1 MMNTDG
7 LVSIIQTMAAVKG
20 HKHAKRVC
28 AIVRSAGMTVA
39 LEAAV
44 DRLVQVD
51 GEHAE
56 LHKMVQSNLRG
67 MMHDVAGAICLDL
80 PDDEVE
86 VITADVSG
94 ILKHMKGLI
103 K

>member
-1 MMNTDG
+1 MNEEG
-7 LVSIIQTMAAVKG
+7 LISIIETMASVKG

-28 AIVRSAGMTVA
+28 AIVRSAGMTAA

-56 LHKMVQSNLRG
+56 LHKMVLSNLRDT
-67 MMHDVAGAICLDL
+67 MYDVAGAICLDL
-80 PDDEVE
+80 PEAEVE

-94 ILKHMKGLI
+94 ILKHMQGLI

>member
-1 MMNTDG
+1 
-7 LVSIIQTMAAVKG
+7 
-20 HKHAKRVC
+20 
-28 AIVRSAGMTVA
+28 MTAA

-51 GEHAE
+51 GENAE
-56 LHKMVQSNLRG
+56 LHKTVQSNLRDT
-67 MMHDVAGAICLDL
+67 MYDVAGAICLDL
-80 PDDEVE
+80 PEAEVE

-94 ILKHMKGLI
+94 ILKHMRGLM

>member
-1 MMNTDG
+1 MNTEG
-7 LVSIIQTMAAVKG
+7 LVDIINTMASVKG

-28 AIVRSAGMTVA
+28 AIVRSAGMTAA

-56 LHKMVQSNLRG
+56 LHKMVQSNLRDT
-67 MMHDVAGAICLDL
+67 MYDVAGAICLDL
-80 PDDEVE
+80 PEAEVE

-94 ILKHMKGLI
+94 ILKHMQGLMR
-103 K
+103 